1 VRALVLV
8 AVLAP
13 TIASADP
20 FHGSSWYEGGVVRT
34 RIDTGG
40 SSLVEGYAVRFS
52 PRVAVASHL
61 YIGGELDTGTLDGQV
76 ATPATY
82 RTTGGGEMT
91 PMTAATGRLGAVRFV
106 AGTRAR
112 AGMFSAAAELAV
124 GIEST
129 DLKDGNGVELDAS
142 AMGTIFEGRGRLDL
156 WLTPRFTI
164 GGVAG
169 VDLSQTRDV
178 SAGLM
183 LGFHWGNYDG
193 MQ

>member
-1 VRALVLV
+1 MTSPARVSHVRCRCSERWHSRSTSSGGADIRRALPGFAFTKIHAWSEAVCVIVTAVRALVLV

-106 AGTRAR
+106 A
-112 AGMFSAAAELAV
+112 
-124 GIEST
+124 
-129 DLKDGNGVELDAS
+129 
-142 AMGTIFEGRGRLDL
+142 
-156 WLTPRFTI
+156 
-164 GGVAG
+164 
-169 VDLSQTRDV
+169 
-178 SAGLM
+178 
-183 LGFHWGNYDG
+183 
-193 MQ
+193 